1 MNRLIAARIMLIWLP
16 VLAGCAGM
24 GDTKYPQ
31 STDEFLSTYNW
42 GGIFQ
47 NKEKVAVDRPVGAVV
62 ADVREYAK
70 QCLDINVNQKRAA
83 RYALDKYGSGTGGT
97 AVPYNAK
104 IGRLKSGATALSVQE
119 LHDKPSAGVPAD
131 GKFTLVA
138 EIQSVGRTKTEINI
152 YHLAKPFLADPL
164 KKWIEGDKRDCPG
177 L

>member
-1 MNRLIAARIMLIWLP
+1 MNRAIAAKIMLIWIP

-31 STDEFLSTYNW
+31 TADEFLSTYNW
-42 GGIFQ
+42 GGMFQ

-62 ADVREYAK
+62 ADVTEYAK
-70 QCLDINVNQKRAA
+70 KCLDINLNKRRAS

-104 IGRLKSGATALSVQE
+104 VAPLRNGATALSVQE
-119 LHDKPSAGVPAD
+119 LYSKPPAGVPAD
-131 GKFTLVA
+131 GMFTLVA
-138 EIQSVGRTKTEINI
+138 EIQGIGGTKTEVNI
-152 YHLAKPFLADPL
+152 HHLAKPFLADPL
-164 KKWIEGDKRDCPG
+164 KKWIGGDKRDCPA